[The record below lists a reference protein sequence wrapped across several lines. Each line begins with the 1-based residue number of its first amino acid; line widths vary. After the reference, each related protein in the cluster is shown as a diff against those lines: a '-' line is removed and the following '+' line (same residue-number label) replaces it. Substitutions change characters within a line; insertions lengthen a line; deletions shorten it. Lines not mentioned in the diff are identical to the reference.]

1 MEKIA
6 WINMLF
12 DFYGQ
17 LLTDKQ
23 QKFVE
28 LYFGHDLSLG
38 EIAENFSVSR
48 QAVHDTL
55 KRAEYLLNDYENKLG
70 LVGKFIAQNNS
81 LQEAL
86 KMLEE
91 LKNRGN
97 CPELGRVW
105 EILNE
110 VLETTRK

>member
-23 QKFVE
+23 QKFIE

-38 EIAENFSVSR
+38 EIAENFGVSR

-70 LVGKFIAQNNS
+70 LVGKFMIQHNR

-86 KMLEE
+86 KILEE
-91 LKNRGN
+91 HKFRDN
-97 CPELGRVW
+97 CPELGRMW
-105 EILNE
+105 EIIDE
-110 VLETTRK
+110 VLEATRK